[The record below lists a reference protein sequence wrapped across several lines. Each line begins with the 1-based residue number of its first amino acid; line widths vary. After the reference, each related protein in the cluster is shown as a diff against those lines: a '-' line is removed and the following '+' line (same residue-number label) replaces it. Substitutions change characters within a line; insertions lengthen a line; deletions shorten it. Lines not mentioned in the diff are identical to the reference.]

1 MASLLLPALVALAS
15 TVHGEAPFSC
25 PKVAPAGV
33 EPTEEKFISRPWVD
47 GAVTFVGGKTGPW
60 AGASKNVTS
69 PIVDTTTGQRI
80 VVGQMAQMKAGDAL
94 QVPSFPPDTSAT
106 HPFSLTPLCSQAAE
120 AAKAAW
126 RAGQGLWPQMSPQ
139 QRIDAIERFV
149 DGMLTRRA
157 GIVNALMWEICK
169 NTADAGATP
178 APARLTSLSCGAL
191 LSLASLRTR
200 PLPEAEFDRT
210 IAFIRATV
218 AAYRA
223 EVAAAAR
230 WETVS
235 GVRVTVRRLA
245 VGIMLCL
252 SPFNYPLNEVPY
264 LATTLVSRKH
274 IQPTRLTSFSLG
286 WCQAYAALIPALL
299 TGNVAI
305 MKVRPPFH
313 NSIALPFNR
322 PVFIHLQVPATG
334 GLAHYLTADAFA
346 QALPPGVIN
355 FVSGSGRDTMPPL
368 MRTGDIDILA
378 FIGG

>member
-94 QVPSFPPDTSAT
+94 QVPAFPPPSPDTSAT
-106 HPFSLTPLCSQAAE
+106 HPSSLKPLCSQAAE

-178 APARLTSLSCGAL
+178 APARL
-191 LSLASLRTR
+191 
-200 PLPEAEFDRT
+200 
-210 IAFIRATV
+210 
-218 AAYRA
+218 
-223 EVAAAAR
+223 
-230 WETVS
+230 
-235 GVRVTVRRLA
+235 
-245 VGIMLCL
+245 L
-252 SPFNYPLNEVPY
+252 SPPSGPPSHWPLSPHTPPPKRPSST
-264 LATTLVSRKH
+264 APSPSSAPPSP
-274 IQPTRLTSFSLG
+274 PTAPRSPRPRAGRPS
-286 WCQAYAALIPALL
+286 AACA
-299 TGNVAI
+299 
-305 MKVRPPFH
+305 
-313 NSIALPFNR
+313 
-322 PVFIHLQVPATG
+322 
-334 GLAHYLTADAFA
+334 
-346 QALPPGVIN
+346 
-355 FVSGSGRDTMPPL
+355 
-368 MRTGDIDILA
+368 
-378 FIGG
+378 